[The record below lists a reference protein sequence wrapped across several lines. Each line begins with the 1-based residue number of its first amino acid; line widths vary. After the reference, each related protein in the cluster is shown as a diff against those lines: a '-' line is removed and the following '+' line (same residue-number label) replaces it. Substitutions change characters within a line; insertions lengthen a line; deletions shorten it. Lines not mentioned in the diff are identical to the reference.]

1 MQRYRER
8 YRNEF
13 CQFGR
18 AAGWKGAAGA
28 GQRKAGTGGAD
39 SGKGMEWFSAAFA
52 QENEIFLIFRPEN
65 SNLVTRMSPKARNEP
80 GWRIT
85 GGCVR

>member
-1 MQRYRER
+1 MGGSSGYRGKER
-8 YRNEF
+8 
-13 CQFGR
+13 G
-18 AAGWKGAAGA
+18 GG
-28 GQRKAGTGGAD
+28 GGAD

>member
-1 MQRYRER
+1 MGGSSGYRAKES
-8 YRNEF
+8 
-13 CQFGR
+13 G
-18 AAGWKGAAGA
+18 G
-28 GQRKAGTGGAD
+28 GGAD

>member
-1 MQRYRER
+1 MGGSSGYRAKESGGGRGRQREGGAPGKR
-8 YRNEF
+8 
-13 CQFGR
+13 
-18 AAGWKGAAGA
+18 KGG
-28 GQRKAGTGGAD
+28 GGGAD